1 MPLFADRHDAVV
13 YALIHSHVC
22 ATPEEA
28 RARYDLAGLA
38 DVIVERRF
46 MRGGEVLYYG
56 DPRDAQDVSG
66 IAPGYLVA

>member
-13 YALIHSHVC
+13 YALIHSRVC

-28 RARYDLAGLA
+28 RAQYDLSGLA

-46 MRGGEVLYYG
+46 MRGGEVLYYV
-56 DPRDAQDVSG
+56 DPRDAQGVGG
-66 IAPGYLVA
+66 IATRYLVA